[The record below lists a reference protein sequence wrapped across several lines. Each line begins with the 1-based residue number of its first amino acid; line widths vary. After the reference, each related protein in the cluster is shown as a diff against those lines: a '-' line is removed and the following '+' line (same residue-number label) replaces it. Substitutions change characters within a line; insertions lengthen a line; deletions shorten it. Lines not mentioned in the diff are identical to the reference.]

1 MFCASARVL
10 VCARVCARACFVFR
24 RAKSRFRGAASHRAE
39 VVGAVS
45 VGAEDAGAAWAQEGL
60 EPLLLLKKEQEVTS
74 AAVTTVRRLPS
85 GGAR

>member
-1 MFCASARVL
+1 MSL
-10 VCARVCARACFVFR
+10 CARVSVRAHVLFSSA
-24 RAKSRFRGAASHRAE
+24 RAKSRFSGAASHRAE